1 MYINQKLIAEKAGV
15 SCATVSRA
23 FTKNARVH
31 PRTMEKILTAMEEMG
46 IEAPET
52 FFSKMERPKQIL
64 VLVGDVSDE
73 FYARTIKG
81 ISDQAHSM
89 GMIATLCNS
98 NFDFDIE
105 SRYLYYAE
113 ENNYAGVIMLTI
125 EASQGM
131 IRLLRDYSLPVVLV
145 NRFIRTLDMDVV
157 CIDNYR
163 GGYMAANHLLSKGHR
178 KIAYL
183 AGKHSSSA
191 QQDRLKGFSDAM
203 ADAGLDFPEKNVFWG
218 DNSRGCG
225 KVFVNQFF
233 AVANR
238 YTAVFAAN
246 NPMAAGA
253 VNRLLEMGY
262 HVPNDVSMICF
273 DDVSPASEENI
284 KLTTISHDPY
294 LMGMASVDTLLK
306 RIKNPFQEKM
316 RVIYSPHITVRE
328 SIRDLA
334 SDI

>member
-23 FTKNARVH
+23 FTKNARVR
-31 PRTMEKILTAMEEMG
+31 PRTMEKIIAAMEEMG
-46 IEAPET
+46 IEDPET
-52 FFSKMERPKQIL
+52 FFAQIEAPKQIL

-113 ENNYAGVIMLTI
+113 QHNYAGVIMLTI

-131 IRLLRDYSLPVVLV
+131 TRLLQSYRLPVILV

-163 GGYMAANHLLSKGHR
+163 GGYMAANHLISKGHR

-183 AGKHSSSA
+183 AGKRTSSA
-191 QQDRLKGFSDAM
+191 QQDRLKGFCDAM
-203 ADAGLDFPEKNVFWG
+203 TDANLELPERDIFWG
-218 DNSRGCG
+218 DNSRACG
-225 KVFVNQFF
+225 KEFVNQFF
-233 AVANR
+233 AKANHF
-238 YTAVFAAN
+238 TAVFAAN

-262 HVPNDVSMICF
+262 RIPSDISIICF
-273 DDVSPASEENI
+273 DDVSPASEGNV
-284 KLTTISHDPY
+284 KLTTISYDPY
-294 LMGMASVDTLLK
+294 VMGVASIDTLLK
-306 RIKNPFQEKM
+306 RIKNPLQEKM
-316 RVIYSPHITVRE
+316 RIIYSPHITVRE
-328 SIRDLA
+328 SVRDLEA
-334 SDI
+334 DP